1 MTIKVFW
8 QDPYLTELETTG
20 EIGAIR
26 LKRINP
32 GKGIERI
39 EIFAQD
45 QFLNIT
51 EEKWLLKISLSS

>member
-8 QDPYLTELETTG
+8 EDPYLTELETTG

-39 EIFAQD
+39 EIFVQD

-51 EEKWLLKISLSS
+51 EEK